1 MRHKVVTFLVAGMLL
16 SAPALSGAQ
25 SQGGQDRAATIA
37 ALEQRAEVLEQA
49 PPNPGAVRRQ
59 QIAKERAQIQE
70 LIGRL
75 QAGQPVDPKELDQI
89 LGRLR

>member
-1 MRHKVVTFLVAGMLL
+1 MRHKGIALLVAGMLL

-25 SQGGQDRAATIA
+25 SQGSQDRTATIA
-37 ALEQRAEVLEQA
+37 ALEQRAEALERTPA
-49 PPNPGAVRRQ
+49 NPGAVRRQ
-59 QIAKERAQIQE
+59 EIDQERAQIQQ